1 MTCACPSRKS
11 SACCRINKKVC
22 PALHESRTR
31 SDYQQTKGGVGG
43 LASPSTFN
51 RKPASP
57 FGAFKRGEAPVRR
70 FSKQS
75 EGLLPYTNERPG
87 ERRSRSTSERVQ
99 NSTKWLCHFVDTLS
113 VSCWVRKQ
121 DTLFSFTVPWDK
133 SRCRAASSAH
143 RLRKPYPHGRLR
155 RTTRRECSAPPRSG
169 RRCAS
174 GYPPG

>member
-99 NSTKWLCHFVDTLS
+99 NSTKWLCYFVDTLS
-113 VSCWVRKQ
+113 VSCWEKE
-121 DTLFSFTVPWDK
+121 
-133 SRCRAASSAH
+133 SRTRCFHLQCLGIKAAVVQLLQLTGYIGFVFMVGYAE
-143 RLRKPYPHGRLR
+143 PHGVSVQHLHGQ
-155 RTTRRECSAPPRSG
+155 AG
-169 RRCAS
+169 
-174 GYPPG
+174 GVHQGIH